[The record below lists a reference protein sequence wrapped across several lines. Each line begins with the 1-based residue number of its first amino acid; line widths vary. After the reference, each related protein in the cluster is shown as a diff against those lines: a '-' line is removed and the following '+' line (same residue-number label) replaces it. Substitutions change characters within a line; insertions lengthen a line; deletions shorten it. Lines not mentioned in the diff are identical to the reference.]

1 MRTLFLEIGKF
12 RRKLK
17 YLLRQY
23 QYYFFLYSRNKN
35 IHKSEYSYRPLI
47 SILVPVYN
55 TKRKYLKEMVRSVEM
70 QTYEN
75 WELIF
80 IDDAS
85 PDERPGNY
93 LKERCKAD
101 SRIRYLRSD
110 KNGGISLAT
119 RKAFE
124 CAVGE
129 YVAFLDHDDRLSKN
143 ALSIVL
149 EALQEEKN
157 RPEFLYSDE
166 IFQSKIPGVFSLST
180 KPEFS
185 PEKLISHNYICHFV
199 VVSKNLIYRM
209 GGIRE
214 GYDGSQDHE
223 FALRACRHTD
233 RIRRL
238 PYFLYVWRLHGE
250 SFSRKKAEICE
261 ESSKRAIL
269 EHYKD
274 RREEVE
280 KIVSGY
286 YPFTYHPIRRLK
298 LNKLISVIV
307 LDIEAILGNGFQD
320 IYEMIRLTPSD
331 FHLEIFL
338 SVGNN
343 RTKSEIPQSV
353 LKEFQGRV
361 RFKILE
367 FSGSDLSAKN
377 INSIVSDAEGS
388 YILFWN
394 PCFKPKNENWLY
406 ELLQHA
412 QSSGIGAVCPIIFNQ
427 KNELVY
433 SSLLLGKKGFIGIAG
448 NGITVAEAK
457 IWSGE
462 FIEKNVSAISRN
474 VFLVS
479 RKNWDL
485 LNGLDESFQSD
496 YWDVDFSLRLL
507 EENFRIVSN
516 PFSSFV
522 SSYTLKRSFQEYDPK
537 YKIGRSDR
545 KLLIRKWGGS
555 LESDRFYSPHSD
567 LLGSDMYPINF
578 FHSLQYKI
586 CRRRWDLN

>member
-1 MRTLFLEIGKF
+1 MKTFV
-12 RRKLK
+12 RKIL
-17 YLLRQY
+17 YWLRQY
-23 QYYFFLYSRNKN
+23 QYYFFLYSWGKN
-35 IHKSEYSYRPLI
+35 IHKSEYSYKPLI

-55 TKRKYLKEMVRSVEM
+55 TRRRYLEEMVRSVEM
-70 QTYEN
+70 QTYKN
-75 WELIF
+75 WELILL
-80 IDDAS
+80 DDAS

-93 LKERCKAD
+93 LKERSKTD
-101 SRIRYLRSD
+101 SRILYFRSD
-110 KNGGISLAT
+110 KNGGISLT
-119 RKAFE
+119 TQKAFE
-124 CAVGE
+124 CSKGE

-143 ALSIVL
+143 ALSIVVKT
-149 EALQEEKN
+149 LQEEKK
-157 RPEFLYSDE
+157 PELLYSDE
-166 IFQSKIPGVFSLST
+166 IFQSKIPGVFSLSA

-185 PEKLISHNYICHFV
+185 PEKLISYNYICHFV
-199 VVSKNLIYRM
+199 IVSKNLIYRM

-214 GYDGSQDHE
+214 GFDGSQDHE
-223 FALRACRHTD
+223 FALRASRFTD
-233 RIRRL
+233 RIKRL
-238 PYFLYVWRLHGE
+238 PYFLYIWRLHGG

-261 ESSKRAIL
+261 ASSKKAIL
-269 EHYKD
+269 EYYKD
-274 RREEVE
+274 TKEPVE
-280 KIVSGY
+280 KIVPGY

-298 LNKLISVIV
+298 PNKLISVVV
-307 LDIEAILGNGFQD
+307 LDIEAILENEFQD

-338 SVGNN
+338 SVGKNGM
-343 RTKSEIPQSV
+343 KSEIPQSI
-353 LKEFQGRV
+353 LKEFQSRV

-367 FSGSDLSAKN
+367 LFELDFSAKN
-377 INSIVSDAEGS
+377 INSIVSDSQGS

-427 KNELVY
+427 KNELIY

-448 NGITVAEAK
+448 NRITVAEAR

-462 FIEKNVSAISRN
+462 FIEKNVSVISRN

-485 LNGLDESFQSD
+485 LNGLDESFQND

-545 KLLIRKWGGS
+545 KLLIRKWGS
-555 LESDRFYSPHSD
+555 LLKSDRFYSPHSD
-567 LLGSDMYPINF
+567 LLGFDMYPRNF
-578 FHSLQYKI
+578 FHSLQYRV
-586 CRRRWDLN
+586 CRRKWDLN

>member
-1 MRTLFLEIGKF
+1 
-12 RRKLK
+12 
-17 YLLRQY
+17 
-23 QYYFFLYSRNKN
+23 
-35 IHKSEYSYRPLI
+35 
-47 SILVPVYN
+47 
-55 TKRKYLKEMVRSVEM
+55 M
-70 QTYEN
+70 QTYKN
-75 WELIF
+75 WELILL
-80 IDDAS
+80 DDAS

-93 LKERCKAD
+93 LKERSKTD
-101 SRIRYLRSD
+101 SRILYFRSD
-110 KNGGISLAT
+110 KNGGISLT
-119 RKAFE
+119 TQKAFE
-124 CAVGE
+124 CSKGE

-143 ALSIVL
+143 ALSIVVKT
-149 EALQEEKN
+149 LQEEKK
-157 RPEFLYSDE
+157 PELLYSDE
-166 IFQSKIPGVFSLST
+166 IFQSKIPGVFSLSA

-185 PEKLISHNYICHFV
+185 PEKLISYNYICHFV
-199 VVSKNLIYRM
+199 IVSKNLIYRM

-214 GYDGSQDHE
+214 GFDGSQDHE
-223 FALRACRHTD
+223 FALRASRFTD
-233 RIRRL
+233 RIKRL
-238 PYFLYVWRLHGE
+238 PYFLYIWRLHGG

-261 ESSKRAIL
+261 ASSKKAIL
-269 EHYKD
+269 EYYKD
-274 RREEVE
+274 TKEPVE
-280 KIVSGY
+280 KIVPGY

-298 LNKLISVIV
+298 PNKLISVVV
-307 LDIEAILGNGFQD
+307 LDIEAILENEFQD

-338 SVGNN
+338 SVGKNGM
-343 RTKSEIPQSV
+343 KSEIPQSI
-353 LKEFQGRV
+353 LKEFQSRV

-367 FSGSDLSAKN
+367 LFELDFSAKN
-377 INSIVSDAEGS
+377 INSIVSDSQGS

-427 KNELVY
+427 KNELIY

-448 NGITVAEAK
+448 NRITVAEAR

-462 FIEKNVSAISRN
+462 FIEKNVSVISRN

-485 LNGLDESFQSD
+485 LNGLDESFQND

-545 KLLIRKWGGS
+545 KLLIRKWGS
-555 LESDRFYSPHSD
+555 LLKSDRFYSPHSD
-567 LLGSDMYPINF
+567 LLGFDMYPRNF
-578 FHSLQYKI
+578 FHSLQYRV
-586 CRRRWDLN
+586 CRRKWDLN

>member
-1 MRTLFLEIGKF
+1 MKAFV
-12 RRKLK
+12 RKIL
-17 YLLRQY
+17 YWLRQY
-23 QYYFFLYSRNKN
+23 QYYFFLYSWDKN
-35 IHKSEYSYRPLI
+35 IYKSEYYYEPLI

-55 TKRKYLKEMVRSVEM
+55 TKRGYLEEMVRSVEM
-70 QTYEN
+70 QTYKN
-75 WELIF
+75 WELILL
-80 IDDAS
+80 DDAS
-85 PDERPGNY
+85 PDESPGNY
-93 LKERCKAD
+93 LKERCETD
-101 SRIRYLRSD
+101 SRIRYFRSD
-110 KNGGISLAT
+110 KNEGISLAT

-124 CAVGE
+124 CAAGE
-129 YVAFLDHDDRLSKN
+129 YVAFLDHDDRLLKN
-143 ALSIVL
+143 ALLIVL
-149 EALQEEKN
+149 EALQEEEN
-157 RPEFLYSDE
+157 RPELLYSDE

-185 PEKLISHNYICHFV
+185 PERLISYNYICHFV
-199 VVSKNLIYRM
+199 IVSKNLIYRM

-214 GYDGSQDHE
+214 GFDGSQDHE
-223 FALRACRHTD
+223 FVLRACRHTD

-250 SFSRKKAEICE
+250 SFSKQRAQICE
-261 ESSKRAIL
+261 ESSKKAIL
-269 EHYKD
+269 EYYKD
-274 RREEVE
+274 QNEPVKE
-280 KIVSGY
+280 IVQGY

-298 LNKLISVIV
+298 PNKLISIVV
-307 LDIEAILGNGFQD
+307 LDIEAILENGFQD

-343 RTKSEIPQSV
+343 RTKFEIPQSV
-353 LKEFQGRV
+353 LKKFQGRV
-361 RFKILE
+361 LFKILE
-367 FSGSDLSAKN
+367 FFEPNLSAKN
-377 INSIVSDAEGS
+377 INSIVSDTQGS
-388 YILFWN
+388 YVLFWN

-412 QSSGIGAVCPIIFNQ
+412 QSSEIGAVCPIIFNQ
-427 KNELVY
+427 KNELIY
-433 SSLLLGKKGFIGIAG
+433 SSLLLGKKGFIGVAG
-448 NGITVAEAK
+448 NKVRVEEAK

-462 FIEKNVSAISRN
+462 FIEKNVSVISRN

-485 LNGLDESFQSD
+485 LKGLDESFQND

-537 YKIGRSDR
+537 YKVGRSDR
-545 KLLIRKWGGS
+545 KLLIGKWGSS

-567 LLGSDMYPINF
+567 LLGSDMYPRNF
-578 FHSLQYKI
+578 FHSLQYRV
-586 CRRRWDLN
+586 CRRKWDLS

>member
-1 MRTLFLEIGKF
+1 MKAFV
-12 RRKLK
+12 RKIL
-17 YLLRQY
+17 YWLRQY
-23 QYYFFLYSRNKN
+23 QYYFFLYSWDKN
-35 IHKSEYSYRPLI
+35 IYKSEYCYEPLI

-55 TKRKYLKEMVRSVEM
+55 TKRGYLEEMVRSVEM
-70 QTYEN
+70 QTYKN
-75 WELIF
+75 WELILL
-80 IDDAS
+80 DDAS
-85 PDERPGNY
+85 PDESPGNY
-93 LKERCKAD
+93 LKERCETD
-101 SRIRYLRSD
+101 SRIRYFRSD
-110 KNGGISLAT
+110 KNEGISLAT

-124 CAVGE
+124 CSKGE

-143 ALSIVL
+143 ALSIVVKT
-149 EALQEEKN
+149 LQEEKN
-157 RPEFLYSDE
+157 RPELLYSDE
-166 IFQSKIPGVFSLST
+166 IFQSKIPGVFSLSA

-185 PEKLISHNYICHFV
+185 PEKLVSHNYICHFV
-199 VVSKNLIYRM
+199 IVSKNLIYRM
-209 GGIRE
+209 GGIRK
-214 GYDGSQDHE
+214 GFDGSQDHE
-223 FALRACRHTD
+223 FVLRACRHTD

-250 SFSRKKAEICE
+250 SFSKQRAQICE
-261 ESSKRAIL
+261 ESSKKAIL
-269 EHYKD
+269 EYYKNKKD
-274 RREEVE
+274 PVEE
-280 KIVSGY
+280 IVPGY

-298 LNKLISVIV
+298 PNKLISIVV

-343 RTKSEIPQSV
+343 RTKFEIPQSV
-353 LKEFQGRV
+353 LKKFQGRV
-361 RFKILE
+361 LFKILE
-367 FSGSDLSAKN
+367 FFEPNLSAKN
-377 INSIVSDAEGS
+377 INSIVSDTQGS
-388 YILFWN
+388 YVLFWN

-412 QSSGIGAVCPIIFNQ
+412 QSSEIGAVCPIIFNQ
-427 KNELVY
+427 KNELIY
-433 SSLLLGKKGFIGIAG
+433 SSLLLGKKGFIGVAG
-448 NGITVAEAK
+448 NKVRVEEAK

-462 FIEKNVSAISRN
+462 FIEKNVSVISRN

-485 LNGLDESFQSD
+485 LKGLDESFQND

-537 YKIGRSDR
+537 YKVGRSDR
-545 KLLIRKWGGS
+545 KLLIGKWGSS

-567 LLGSDMYPINF
+567 LLGSDMYPRNF
-578 FHSLQYKI
+578 FHSLQYRV
-586 CRRRWDLN
+586 CRRKWDLS

>member
-1 MRTLFLEIGKF
+1 MKTFV
-12 RRKLK
+12 RKIL
-17 YLLRQY
+17 YWLRQY
-23 QYYFFLYSRNKN
+23 QYYFFLYSWNKN
-35 IHKSEYSYRPLI
+35 THKSEYSYQPLI

-55 TKRKYLKEMVRSVEM
+55 TRKRYLEEMVRSVEM
-70 QTYEN
+70 QTYKN
-75 WELIF
+75 WELILL
-80 IDDAS
+80 DDAS
-85 PDERPGNY
+85 PDESPGNY
-93 LKERCKAD
+93 LKERCKTD
-101 SRIRYLRSD
+101 SRIRYFRSD
-110 KNGGISLAT
+110 KNEGISLAT

-124 CAVGE
+124 CAGGE

-185 PEKLISHNYICHFV
+185 PEKLISYNYICHFV
-199 VVSKNLIYRM
+199 IVSKNLIYRM

-223 FALRACRHTD
+223 FALRACRYTD

-250 SFSRKKAEICE
+250 SFSRQKAKICE

-269 EHYKD
+269 EYYKD

-280 KIVSGY
+280 KIVPGY

-298 LNKLISVIV
+298 SNKLISVVV

-338 SVGNN
+338 SVGKNQ
-343 RTKSEIPQSV
+343 TKFEIPRSV

-361 RFKILE
+361 RFKIFE
-367 FSGSDLSAKN
+367 FSSSDLYAKN
-377 INSIVSDAEGS
+377 INSIVSDAQGS
-388 YILFWN
+388 YVLFWN

-412 QSSGIGAVCPIIFNQ
+412 QSSGIGAVCPVIFNQ
-427 KNELVY
+427 KNELIY
-433 SSLLLGKKGFIGIAG
+433 SSLLLGKGGFIGIAG
-448 NGITVAEAK
+448 NGVTVAGAK

-462 FIEKNVSAISRN
+462 FVEKNVSAISRN

-522 SSYTLKRSFQEYDPK
+522 SSYTLKRSFQEYDSK

-545 KLLIRKWGGS
+545 KLLIRKWGGL

-567 LLGSDMYPINF
+567 LLGSDMYPRNF

-586 CRRRWDLN
+586 YRRKWSLN

>member
-1 MRTLFLEIGKF
+1 MRTLLLEIDKF

-23 QYYFFLYSRNKN
+23 QYFFGIYREFKILSEAAYF
-35 IHKSEYSYRPLI
+35 PLF

-55 TKRKYLKEMVRSVEM
+55 TRLDHLREMVDSVVL
-70 QTYEN
+70 QSYTN

-85 PDERPGNY
+85 PDKRPGNY
-93 LKERCKAD
+93 LKERCKTD
-101 SRIRYLRSD
+101 SRIRYFRSD

-143 ALSIVL
+143 ALLIVL

-180 KPEFS
+180 KSEFS
-185 PEKLISHNYICHFV
+185 PERLISHNYICHFV

-223 FALRACRHTD
+223 FALRACRHTN

-238 PYFLYVWRLHGE
+238 PYFLYVWRLHRE

-261 ESSKRAIL
+261 ESSKKAIL
-269 EHYKD
+269 EYYKEKK
-274 RREEVE
+274 EEVE
-280 KIVSGY
+280 NIVPGY
-286 YPFTYHPIRRLK
+286 YPFTYHPIRRLRSV
-298 LNKLISVIV
+298 KLISVVV

-338 SVGNN
+338 SVGKN
-343 RTKSEIPQSV
+343 RTKFEIPQSV
-353 LKEFQGRV
+353 LKEFQSRV

-367 FSGSDLSAKN
+367 FSDSDFSAKN
-377 INSIVSDAEGS
+377 INSIVSDAQGS

-412 QSSGIGAVCPIIFNQ
+412 QSSGIGAVCPIIFNRR
-427 KNELVY
+427 NELIY
-433 SSLLLGKKGFIGIAG
+433 SSLLLGKKGFIGIVG
-448 NGITVAEAK
+448 NGITVEKAK

-485 LNGLDESFQSD
+485 LNGLDESFQRD

-507 EENFRIVSN
+507 EKNLRIVSN

-522 SSYTLKRSFQEYDPK
+522 SSYTLKKSFREYDPE
-537 YKIGRSDR
+537 YKIGRSDQ
-545 KLLIRKWGGS
+545 KLLIRKWEGS
-555 LESDRFYSPHSD
+555 LKSDRFYSPHSD
-567 LLGSDMYPINF
+567 LLGSDMYPRNF
-578 FHSLQYKI
+578 FHNLQYKI
-586 CRRRWDLN
+586 WRRKWDLD

>member
-1 MRTLFLEIGKF
+1 MKTFVKKIL
-12 RRKLK
+12 
-17 YLLRQY
+17 YWLRQY
-23 QYYFFLYSRNKN
+23 QYYFFLYFWSKN
-35 IHKSEYSYRPLI
+35 IHKSEYSYKPLI

-55 TKRKYLKEMVRSVEM
+55 TRRRYLEEMVRSVEM
-70 QTYEN
+70 QTYKN

-80 IDDAS
+80 LDDAS

-93 LKERCKAD
+93 LKERSKKD
-101 SRIRYLRSD
+101 SRILYFRSD
-110 KNGGISLAT
+110 KNGGISLT
-119 RKAFE
+119 TQKAFE
-124 CAVGE
+124 CSKGE

-143 ALSIVL
+143 ALVIVL

-157 RPEFLYSDE
+157 RPELLYSDE
-166 IFQSKIPGVFSLST
+166 IFQSKIPGVFSLSA

-185 PEKLISHNYICHFV
+185 PEKLISYNYICHFV
-199 VVSKNLIYRM
+199 IVSKNLIYRM

-214 GYDGSQDHE
+214 GFDGSQDHE
-223 FALRACRHTD
+223 FALRASRFTD
-233 RIRRL
+233 RIKRL
-238 PYFLYVWRLHGE
+238 PYFLYIWRLHGG

-261 ESSKRAIL
+261 ASSKKAIL
-269 EHYKD
+269 EYYKD
-274 RREEVE
+274 TKEPVE
-280 KIVSGY
+280 KIVPGY

-298 LNKLISVIV
+298 PNKLISVVV
-307 LDIEAILGNGFQD
+307 LDIEAILENEFQD

-338 SVGNN
+338 SVGKNG
-343 RTKSEIPQSV
+343 TKSEIPQSI
-353 LKEFQGRV
+353 LKEFQSRV

-367 FSGSDLSAKN
+367 LFELDLSAKN
-377 INSIVSDAEGS
+377 INSIVSDSQGS

-427 KNELVY
+427 KNELIY

-448 NGITVAEAK
+448 NRITVAEAR

-462 FIEKNVSAISRN
+462 FIEKNVSVISRN

-485 LNGLDESFQSD
+485 LNGLDESFQND

-545 KLLIRKWGGS
+545 KLLIRKWGSS
-555 LESDRFYSPHSD
+555 LKSDRFYSPHSD
-567 LLGSDMYPINF
+567 LLGFDMYPRNF
-578 FHSLQYKI
+578 FHSLQYRV
-586 CRRRWDLN
+586 CRRKWDLN

>member
-1 MRTLFLEIGKF
+1 MRALLLEIGEF

-23 QYYFFLYSRNKN
+23 QYFFGIYRESKMLSESVYF
-35 IHKSEYSYRPLI
+35 PLF

-55 TKRKYLKEMVRSVEM
+55 TRLDHLKKMVDSVVL
-70 QTYEN
+70 QSYTN

-85 PDERPGNY
+85 PDDRPGNY
-93 LKERCKAD
+93 LKERCKTD
-101 SRIRYLRSD
+101 SRIRYFRSD
-110 KNGGISLAT
+110 KNGGISLST

-124 CAVGE
+124 YAVGE

-149 EALQEEKN
+149 EALQKEKN

-223 FALRACRHTD
+223 FALRACRHTN

-238 PYFLYVWRLHGE
+238 PYFLYVWRLHRE

-261 ESSKRAIL
+261 ESSKKAIL
-269 EHYKD
+269 EYYK
-274 RREEVE
+274 EKKEKVE
-280 KIVSGY
+280 KIVPGY
-286 YPFTYHPIRRLK
+286 YPFTYHPIRRLR
-298 LNKLISVIV
+298 LVKLISIVV

-320 IYEMIRLTPSD
+320 IYEMIGLTPSD

-338 SVGNN
+338 SVGKN
-343 RTKSEIPQSV
+343 RTKFEIPQSV
-353 LKEFQGRV
+353 LKEFQDRV

-367 FSGSDLSAKN
+367 FSDSDFSAKN
-377 INSIVSDAEGS
+377 INSIVSDAQGS

-394 PCFKPKNENWLY
+394 PCFKPKNEDWLY

-412 QSSGIGAVCPIIFNQ
+412 QSSGIGAVCPIIFNRR
-427 KNELVY
+427 NELIY
-433 SSLLLGKKGFIGIAG
+433 SSLLLGKKGFIGVAG
-448 NGITVAEAK
+448 NGITTAEAK

-485 LNGLDESFQSD
+485 LNGLDESFQRD

-507 EENFRIVSN
+507 EKNLRIVSN
-516 PFSSFV
+516 PFSSFI
-522 SSYTLKRSFQEYDPK
+522 SSYTLKRSFREYDPE
-537 YKIGRSDR
+537 YKIGRSDQ

-555 LESDRFYSPHSD
+555 LKADRFYSPHSD
-567 LLGSDMYPINF
+567 LLGTDMYPRNF
-578 FHSLQYKI
+578 FHSLQYRI
-586 CRRRWDLN
+586 CRRKWGLN